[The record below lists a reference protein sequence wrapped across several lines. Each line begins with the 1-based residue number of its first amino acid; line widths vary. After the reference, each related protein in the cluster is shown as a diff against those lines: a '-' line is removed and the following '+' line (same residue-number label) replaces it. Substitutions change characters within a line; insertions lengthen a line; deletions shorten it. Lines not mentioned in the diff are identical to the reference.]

1 MLMSWKI
8 LIWKLLFKEEPQGI
22 ITHQIVLLMERLES
36 AGLIM
41 IIWRK
46 QRRSRKRTG
55 TLEKGYKITGI
66 SGSGTLKLNKVTS
79 YFLKKVSENL
89 KKGKATR
96 MTIITNLED
105 PEAFGAERIRLDDC
119 VITELTIADWE
130 AGKLLEESIPFNFSG
145 FEVLDT
151 IDA

>member
-1 MLMSWKI
+1 MAEATALQAKM
-8 LIWKLLFKEEPQGI
+8 KLDTSE
-22 ITHQIVLLMERLES
+22 V
-36 AGLIM
+36 
-41 IIWRK
+41 
-46 QRRSRKRTG
+46 KRTG

-119 VITELTIADWE
+119 DDHGIDNCRLGSRKT
-130 AGKLLEESIPFNFSG
+130 AGGINP
-145 FEVLDT
+145 
-151 IDA
+151 I

>member
-1 MLMSWKI
+1 M
-8 LIWKLLFKEEPQGI
+8 KLDTSE
-22 ITHQIVLLMERLES
+22 V
-36 AGLIM
+36 
-41 IIWRK
+41 
-46 QRRSRKRTG
+46 KRTG
-55 TLEKGYKITGI
+55 TLEKGCKITGI

>member
-1 MLMSWKI
+1 MSWKI

-46 QRRSRKRTG
+46 QRLLQAKMKLDTSEVKRTG

-79 YFLKKVSENL
+79 YFLKKVSE
-89 KKGKATR
+89 K
-96 MTIITNLED
+96 
-105 PEAFGAERIRLDDC
+105 PEKR
-119 VITELTIADWE
+119 
-130 AGKLLEESIPFNFSG
+130 
-145 FEVLDT
+145 
-151 IDA
+151 